1 MLTKNL
7 NEALSAIK
15 YVKSKLIYGS
25 NTEQDSKKPNWE
37 PGRIIHLRKEVHEQA
52 VAYAR
57 SHNGKAGF
65 DIISKLTHAALLKY
79 GFGNCGEQAQTAF
92 CFLQSR
98 RVAPLD
104 YCQTSIGEHC
114 LIVIGRVSG
123 SDPNDISTW
132 GEEAVICDPWAEKA
146 YPLSEFREMQNPDN
160 DIRYPEMCYTN
171 GKKPKPYL
179 AGDLISFH
187 RIEPVLKSTSLSFFK
202 KANTDYS
209 QSSYTTLK
217 SLA

>member
-15 YVKSKLIYGS
+15 YVKSKLVYGS
-25 NTEQDSKKPNWE
+25 NTEKDSKKLNWE
-37 PGRIIHLRKEVHEQA
+37 PGRIILLRKEVHALA
-52 VAYAR
+52 VVYAR

-65 DIISKLTHAALLKY
+65 DVISKLTHAALLKY

-92 CFLQSR
+92 CYLQSR
-98 RVAPLD
+98 GVAPLD

-132 GEEAVICDPWAEKA
+132 GEDAVICDPWAEKA
-146 YPLSEFREMQNPDN
+146 YPLSEFRVMQSPDN
-160 DIRYPEMCYTN
+160 DIRYPEICYAN
-171 GKKPKPYL
+171 GKSPKPYL
-179 AGDLISFH
+179 AGELISHH
-187 RIEPVLKSTSLSFFK
+187 RIEPASKASSLSFFK
-202 KANTDYS
+202 KE
-209 QSSYTTLK
+209 SYEHSELNSATPMLI
-217 SLA
+217 A

>member
-1 MLTKNL
+1 
-7 NEALSAIK
+7 
-15 YVKSKLIYGS
+15 
-25 NTEQDSKKPNWE
+25 
-37 PGRIIHLRKEVHEQA
+37 
-52 VAYAR
+52 
-57 SHNGKAGF
+57 
-65 DIISKLTHAALLKY
+65 
-79 GFGNCGEQAQTAF
+79 
-92 CFLQSR
+92 
-98 RVAPLD
+98 

-146 YPLSEFREMQNPDN
+146 YPLSEFRKMQSPEN
-160 DIRYPEMCYTN
+160 DIRYPEMCYAN
-171 GKKPKPYL
+171 GKNPKPYL

-187 RIEPVLKSTSLSFFK
+187 RIEPALKGTSLCFFK
-202 KANTDYS
+202 KANTDCP

>member
-1 MLTKNL
+1 
-7 NEALSAIK
+7 
-15 YVKSKLIYGS
+15 
-25 NTEQDSKKPNWE
+25 
-37 PGRIIHLRKEVHEQA
+37 
-52 VAYAR
+52 
-57 SHNGKAGF
+57 
-65 DIISKLTHAALLKY
+65 
-79 GFGNCGEQAQTAF
+79 
-92 CFLQSR
+92 
-98 RVAPLD
+98 
-104 YCQTSIGEHC
+104 
-114 LIVIGRVSG
+114 
-123 SDPNDISTW
+123 
-132 GEEAVICDPWAEKA
+132 
-146 YPLSEFREMQNPDN
+146 REMQNPDN